1 MSDSVE
7 KARDAMKGR
16 RDTDEAVDR
25 RKIRLNAFIVTVGL
39 NSSQPEKA
47 NLMTTRFF
55 ALRHFSAASHVPC
68 VGSIFRGLCDCQFPL
83 DQSNFSHFL
92 VGIED
97 ELNLEKN

>member
-1 MSDSVE
+1 MLAFGFCLSMSDSVE

-47 NLMTTRFF
+47 NLMKTRFF
-55 ALRHFSAASHVPC
+55 ALRHFSVASHMPC
-68 VGSIFRGLCDCQFPL
+68 VGPIFRGLCGGSMRGQQAREC
-83 DQSNFSHFL
+83 
-92 VGIED
+92 ET
-97 ELNLEKN
+97 